1 MDDKKYTLRINIKN
15 GQRLIV
21 ITNKNTV
28 ACFKMCYDIKESLD
42 EDFTFE
48 VEGTPVKIH
57 EVDNVI
63 WFPFDETNE
72 NNNRYV

>member
-1 MDDKKYTLRINIKN
+1 MFEKTLKLLIEMKN
-15 GQRLIV
+15 GDRLAV

-28 ACFKMCYDIKESLD
+28 ACFKMCYDTKGSLD

-57 EVDNVI
+57 EVDNAR
-63 WFPFDETNE
+63 WFPID
-72 NNNRYV
+72 VI